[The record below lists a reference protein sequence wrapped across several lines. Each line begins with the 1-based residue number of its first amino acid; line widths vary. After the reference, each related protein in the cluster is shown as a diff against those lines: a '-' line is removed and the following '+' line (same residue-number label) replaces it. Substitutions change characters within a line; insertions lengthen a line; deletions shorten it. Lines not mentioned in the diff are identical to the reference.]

1 MGRTCS
7 ERERDKKC
15 EIIMNSRGRRVA
27 VRGASAQREKCKRKV
42 LQLAAARS
50 VSDLDSSNGINNE
63 SSFVS
68 VKTAA
73 MSAGDN

>member
-1 MGRTCS
+1 MRAL
-7 ERERDKKC
+7 
-15 EIIMNSRGRRVA
+15 RGRNA
-27 VRGASAQREKCKRKV
+27 KKSAANRRRSV
-42 LQLAAARS
+42 RS